1 MPFLDVLSFLEDPT
15 VMIVIA
21 TIILLIISTVR
32 DGRYQ
37 RRRAYR
43 LREHLLTDRVMH
55 FRPNGRL
62 ESSSIRKTR

>member
-21 TIILLIISTVR
+21 TIILLIICTVR

-37 RRRAYR
+37 RRRASR